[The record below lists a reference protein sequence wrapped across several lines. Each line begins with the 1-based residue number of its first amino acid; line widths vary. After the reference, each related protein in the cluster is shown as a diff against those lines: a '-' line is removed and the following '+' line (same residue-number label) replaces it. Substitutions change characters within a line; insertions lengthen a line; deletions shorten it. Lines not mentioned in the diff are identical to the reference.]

1 MDYPARLDFFCLS
14 FFSTLFNK
22 VEKVHRHNAGE
33 GGDELPIH
41 HGVSVQGHEEN
52 LAAAS

>member
-1 MDYPARLDFFCLS
+1 MRLDFFCLS